1 MLATERKLW
10 WPSSIISAPADRETS
25 QVDGNND
32 RDSNNRTVLIRESDS
47 YITVRAKAEYCRL
60 IASKHLF
67 RQPPPYP
74 IWILK
79 SNIT

>member
-32 RDSNNRTVLIRESDS
+32 RDSNNRTVLI
-47 YITVRAKAEYCRL
+47 L
-60 IASKHLF
+60 NLGSKEKPLHL
-67 RQPPPYP
+67 PPPVLTDP
-74 IWILK
+74 RV
-79 SNIT
+79 ITSLSE